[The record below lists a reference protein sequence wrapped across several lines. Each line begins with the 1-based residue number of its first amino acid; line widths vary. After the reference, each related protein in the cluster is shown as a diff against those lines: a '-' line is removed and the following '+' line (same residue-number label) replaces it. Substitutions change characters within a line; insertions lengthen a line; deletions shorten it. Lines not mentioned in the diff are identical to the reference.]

1 MSASR
6 TIRKLT
12 VLSHVTSI
20 LASYE
25 FITLLCLLSWV
36 TDWSRWLVLLTYLT
50 EVIFLPE
57 RRSYCFLLLG
67 ANYMIWYPWTSCIAT
82 VTSIYSFQHS
92 KYSPHTYYYKP
103 SISPSWFFRPS
114 LLLIF
119 LTFYIYHLY
128 YTWMLCNPNNKK
140 RMGKNFMLQVS
151 TNELFTDISLDL
163 SSSPVRHLL
172 LSIPFTQLKNRKK
185 QIPVKTWWNSD
196 GIDAQTSVPV
206 TTLYLIPVVF
216 LSMNNLMLLPH
227 FVVSLF
233 FLLFFFPAFLRK
245 NSYIIGWGQF

>member
-1 MSASR
+1 MN
-6 TIRKLT
+6 
-12 VLSHVTSI
+12 I
-20 LASYE
+20 LHSNGY
-25 FITLLCLLSWV
+25 IYLLFSTQQIFTTHLLLQTFHFSF
-36 TDWSRWLVLLTYLT
+36 LVL
-50 EVIFLPE
+50 P
-57 RRSYCFLLLG
+57 
-67 ANYMIWYPWTSCIAT
+67 
-82 VTSIYSFQHS
+82 
-92 KYSPHTYYYKP
+92 
-103 SISPSWFFRPS
+103 PS

-119 LTFYIYHLY
+119 LTFYTYHLY

-196 GIDAQTSVPV
+196 GKDAQTSVPV
-206 TTLYLIPVVF
+206 TMLYLIPVVF
-216 LSMNNLMLLPH
+216 LSMNNLILLPH

>member
-12 VLSHVTSI
+12 VLSHVTSL

-50 EVIFLPE
+50 QVIFLPE

-103 SISPSWFFRPS
+103 SISPSWFFRPHCSWSFWPFTLIICIIHECYVIQTTRREWERISCYRCPLTSFSQTS
-114 LLLIF
+114 LLILAAV
-119 LTFYIYHLY
+119 L
-128 YTWMLCNPNNKK
+128 
-140 RMGKNFMLQVS
+140 
-151 TNELFTDISLDL
+151 
-163 SSSPVRHLL
+163 
-172 LSIPFTQLKNRKK
+172 
-185 QIPVKTWWNSD
+185 
-196 GIDAQTSVPV
+196 
-206 TTLYLIPVVF
+206 
-216 LSMNNLMLLPH
+216 
-227 FVVSLF
+227 
-233 FLLFFFPAFLRK
+233 
-245 NSYIIGWGQF
+245 